1 MNSPLIIKKI
11 EFEIFKLS
19 KELNLQIQE
28 AYWEILSSIY

>member
-28 AYWEILSSIY
+28 AYWKIFSIY